1 MNSNIE
7 LLVPGFLFATALIFA
22 WIFISKF
29 KKRQLSENPEESKGA
44 FWNNQYIFDS
54 LPSIF
59 PTLGILCTAIGI
71 TVGIWSFDAA
81 DIQHSIPELLGGLKL
96 AFLAT
101 IAGIFLLLLFQKIT
115 AYTQKKIDHAPNKP
129 RVKTDEL
136 TALAAIQFAVE
147 KFHHD
152 NNTSLLRL
160 ETSIQSGLEKH
171 ISQKMEKVEN
181 EFSGFRQEQQMI
193 VQELSKLNNSMA
205 KEIEYLRKEQFKIGE
220 KANKNSDEIV
230 RTMNEN
236 SKVINSRFSEFSDLL
251 RKNNTEAL
259 VEVMMSVT
267 QQFNSQME
275 ALISRL
281 VKENFEELNN
291 SVKTLNDWQVQNK
304 VQVKQLN
311 DNYQQTTETFTITA
325 DKVTTLVKNVQDLT
339 GEQGKLTNLIKELDK
354 VMISDHK
361 FTQITDKVAM
371 SVDKMASA
379 TESFDET
386 TNKLND
392 WIQHERNF
400 KEAAVVLIAK
410 LEEFRNLNGSV
421 WDNYR
426 TEMQKSVGII
436 KDTSKTLDA
445 NLKNINQ
452 EFYERL
458 NDTLTNLDEC
468 IQRTLI
474 PRR

>member
-1 MNSNIE
+1 MNSHVE
-7 LLVPGFLFATALIFA
+7 LIVPGVLFLVALAFA
-22 WIFISKF
+22 WIFIKRF
-29 KKRQLSENPEESKGA
+29 KKRQLSETSEESKDA

-81 DIQHSIPELLGGLKL
+81 DIQNSIPQLLGGLKL

-101 IAGIFLLLLFQKIT
+101 IGGIVFLLIFQKVT
-115 AYTQKKIDHAPNKP
+115 AYVQKKIDHAPNKP
-129 RVKTDEL
+129 RIKTDEL
-136 TALAAIQFAVE
+136 TALAAIQMAIE

-152 NNTSLLRL
+152 NNTSLSRL
-160 ETSIQSGLEKH
+160 EKSIHTNLEEHLSRK
-171 ISQKMEKVEN
+171 IEGIQT
-181 EFSGFRQEQQMI
+181 EFSEFRKEQRMI
-193 VQELSKLNNSMA
+193 VQGLSTLNDSMA
-205 KEIEYLRKEQFKIGE
+205 KEIEYLRKEQFDIGE
-220 KANKNSDEIV
+220 KANRNSDAIV
-230 RTMNEN
+230 KTMNEN
-236 SKVINSRFSEFSDLL
+236 SKVINSRFSEFSELL

-259 VEVMMSVT
+259 VDVMTSVT

-275 ALISRL
+275 QLIGRL
-281 VKENFEELNN
+281 FKENFEELNN
-291 SVKTLNDWQVQNK
+291 SVKTLNDWQIQNK

-311 DNYQQTTETFTITA
+311 ENYQHTTETFTITA
-325 DKVTTLVKNVQDLT
+325 EKVTALVRNVQELT

-354 VMISDHK
+354 VMISDQK
-361 FTQITDKVAM
+361 FTQITDAVSS
-371 SVDKMASA
+371 SVVKLESA
-379 TESFDET
+379 TDSFDET

-392 WIQHERNF
+392 WVQTERNF
-400 KEAAVVLIAK
+400 KEAAVVLINELK
-410 LEEFRNLNGSV
+410 EFRNLNGSV

-426 TEMQKSVGII
+426 AEMQKSVGII
-436 KDTSKTLDA
+436 KETSRSLDA